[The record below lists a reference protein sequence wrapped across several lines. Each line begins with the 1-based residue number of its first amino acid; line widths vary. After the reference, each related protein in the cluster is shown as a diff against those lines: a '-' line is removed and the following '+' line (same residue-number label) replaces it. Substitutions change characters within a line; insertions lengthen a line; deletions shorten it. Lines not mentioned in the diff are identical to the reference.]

1 MHRKYLICCTTLY
14 KYLETNISNY
24 SNYFDNY
31 SNVVKA
37 FRLSTAFSSIYSF
50 LLYVNDCMPVYWT
63 TCSWFVPTIWA
74 CAHRSSSPR
83 VWLKRISSE
92 QLREWATDIFNKQQI
107 FYVISSIY
115 NILTKKSDVIYFE
128 WIVIWNWEKTPKY

>member
-50 LLYVNDCMPVYWT
+50 LLYVNDCMDNMQLVRPNDMDLCPQIIVTSSVTEMYYVF
-63 TCSWFVPTIWA
+63 CLPSSW
-74 CAHRSSSPR
+74 
-83 VWLKRISSE
+83 
-92 QLREWATDIFNKQQI
+92 KQA
-107 FYVISSIY
+107 S
-115 NILTKKSDVIYFE
+115 
-128 WIVIWNWEKTPKY
+128 